1 MRIIIYGLGIRYKNN
16 KRYFDEEV
24 VALCDKEAKIIE
36 GPFLLITPNEISC
49 HIYDYIVIT
58 TSNYFD
64 EISKEL
70 FYKYNISTSKII
82 NLEYYLFLKKGLL
95 TDSDWKKKV
104 SIFCTKPK
112 AIGYFEQ
119 YNWRLAT
126 QDDLEASSHKVDEHI
141 VNIDGTLLINEYKK
155 KNYINY
161 VVKHKEYI
169 ELNKKE
175 YKTIWVGQNRC
186 PSNEYL
192 QDNIGDNI
200 AEYNSLI
207 NECTALYW
215 VWKNRKSEY
224 IGLSHYRRYLESPT
238 MQGYPIDEWEV
249 SYLLDEYDIIVSEA
263 ECFGSSSNYVQML
276 NHICKDAVE
285 DSIPCMRESFRKI
298 HPEDEKLLDMFLE
311 GNVMFPCQMFVM
323 DSDKLNEYC
332 SWLFPILFYMI
343 EHFEIKEEWDDY
355 SKRIIGFWAE
365 RMLTI
370 WLLKTNYT
378 IYECPIILLDDLE
391 AK

>member
-1 MRIIIYGLGIRYKNN
+1 MRIIVYGVGERYKKN
-16 KRYFDEEV
+16 KEYFEDEEV
-24 VALCDKEAKIIE
+24 VALCDKEKKKDE
-36 GPFLLITPNEISC
+36 TSFLVIRPEEISS
-49 HIYDYIVIT
+49 HTYDYILIT
-58 TSNYFD
+58 SSKYFE
-64 EISKEL
+64 EIYEEL
-70 FYKYNISTSKII
+70 FYKYNISALKII
-82 NLEYYLFLKKGLL
+82 NLEYYIFLKDGGT
-95 TDSDWKKKV
+95 TDDRWKKTTCK
-104 SIFCTKPK
+104 IMPLKK
-112 AIGYFEQ
+112 QAINY
-119 YNWRLAT
+119 YDNTNWRLAT
-126 QDDLEASSHKVDEHI
+126 LEDLVGKEDEHI
-141 VNIDGTLLINEYKK
+141 VNIYGTLLVNTNKK
-155 KNYINY
+155 RDYVNYT
-161 VVKHKEYI
+161 VKHKEYI
-169 ELNKKE
+169 KLNKKE
-175 YKTIWVGQNRC
+175 NKTIWVGLNRC

-276 NHICKDAVE
+276 NHICEDAVE
-285 DSIPCMRESFRKI
+285 ESIPCMRESFRKI